1 MANASGEKGAVHR
14 NIFAGEQADG
24 DLRFVTVKGAS
35 LKAPALVG
43 KPDDSAGFS
52 GRAANVAAIHPE
64 VAGAQ
69 PLDATCTDDDRIFRH
84 NSYLRRR
91 MRQMIR

>member
-1 MANASGEKGAVHR
+1 VANASGEEGAVCR
-14 NIFAGEQADG
+14 NILAGEQADG
-24 DLRFVTVKGAS
+24 NLRFVTVKGAS
-35 LKAPALVG
+35 LKAAALVG

-52 GRAANVAAIHPE
+52 GSAANVAAIHPE
-64 VAGAQ
+64 MAGAQ
-69 PLDATCTDDDRIFRH
+69 ALDTARTDDDRIFRH